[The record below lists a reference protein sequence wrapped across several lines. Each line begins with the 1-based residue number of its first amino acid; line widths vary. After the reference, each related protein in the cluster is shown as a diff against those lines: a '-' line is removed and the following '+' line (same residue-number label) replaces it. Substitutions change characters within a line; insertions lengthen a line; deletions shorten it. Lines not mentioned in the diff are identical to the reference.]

1 MDSTGCQSKKES
13 KLLEEG
19 DIQGSEKWD
28 METLG
33 NAPGF

>member
-13 KLLEEG
+13 KLLEG